1 MPILYSCVI
10 DAGAIV
16 NESGDR
22 DSVSKWHKVANVLI
36 ERIEPRS
43 RKSYEHEGYEILLR
57 CTEMEMWLAKRRVGS
72 ETSHHFYCN

>member
-43 RKSYEHEGYEILLR
+43 RKSYEHEGYEILLALCR
-57 CTEMEMWLAKRRVGS
+57 NGDVASQKASWKWAELPPLQ
-72 ETSHHFYCN
+72 

>member
-43 RKSYEHEGYEILLR
+43 RKSYEHEGYVILLLPGLNR
-57 CTEMEMWLAKRRVGS
+57 GVARQSTVWK
-72 ETSHHFYCN
+72 CNECPPL